1 MGTSGSKQFRCK
13 RAELVGLCSQR
24 CMKVAIL
31 CGGQGTRF
39 REVSEV
45 IPKPMASIGNRPI
58 LWHIMKLYSAHGFN
72 EFVLLLGYKGECIRE
87 CFLKYASHT
96 GDSNHLIFDR
106 NSSEPWDVT
115 LVDTGEKAM
124 TGARLWRARRYLEPE
139 GVFALTYGDGVG
151 NIDIG
156 ALKKFHQSHGKI
168 ATLTGVHPPRD
179 RKSVV

>member
-39 REVSEV
+39 REVSGI
-45 IPKPMASIGNRPI
+45 IPKPMAPIGDRPI

-87 CFLKYASHT
+87 CFLKYASHM
-96 GDSNHLIFDR
+96 GIAVDILIGRPLRTDPLYF
-106 NSSEPWDVT
+106 W
-115 LVDTGEKAM
+115 
-124 TGARLWRARRYLEPE
+124 
-139 GVFALTYGDGVG
+139 
-151 NIDIG
+151 
-156 ALKKFHQSHGKI
+156 
-168 ATLTGVHPPRD
+168 
-179 RKSVV
+179 